1 VAEVTQGNATVSDSN
16 SAPLDVGVQ
25 ETSETADH
33 TKFKELLRLTDNAPL
48 ALDPQKSALIVV
60 DVQRWFTQPEH
71 PLWQFNEKLVSGVSA
86 GYFKRVQSGVLGNI
100 QYLQR
105 VFRSFGLPVV
115 FTTVG
120 SNLPDGR
127 DLPAWMR
134 DVNALGLKLLGRP
147 IVPPVGHPSWQIDDA
162 VAPVAA
168 DMVLNKTSS
177 GAFASTTLDQTLHN
191 LGVNSLVVCGLT
203 TAMCVTQTAR
213 EASDRGF
220 GVVIAEDACTE
231 LSEEMHEAALM
242 AFSWIFG
249 RVRSTEQISTCLTS
263 RDRPPRSRRY
273 S

>member
-1 VAEVTQGNATVSDSN
+1 MKQ
-16 SAPLDVGVQ
+16 P
-25 ETSETADH
+25 ETTDH
-33 TKFKELLRLTDNAPL
+33 IKFKKLLSLKNKAPL
-48 ALDPQKSALIVV
+48 ALDPLKSALIVV

-105 VFRSFGLPVV
+105 VFRSFGLSVI

-120 SNLPDGR
+120 SNLLDGR
-127 DLPAWMR
+127 DLPTWMR
-134 DVNALGLKLLGRP
+134 EFDALSLRLVGER
-147 IVPPVGHPSWQIDDA
+147 IVPPVNHPRWQIDDA
-162 VAPVAA
+162 VAPVAG
-168 DMVLNKTSS
+168 DIVLNKTSS

-213 EASDRGF
+213 EAGDRGF
-220 GVVIAEDACTE
+220 QVIIADDGCTE
-231 LSEEMHEAALM
+231 LSEELHEAALL

-249 RVRSTEQISTCLTS
+249 RVRSTEEISTYLNAQAPV
-263 RDRPPRSRRY
+263 RGLRY

>member
-1 VAEVTQGNATVSDSN
+1 MKGSAETT
-16 SAPLDVGVQ
+16 
-25 ETSETADH
+25 DH
-33 TKFKELLRLTDNAPL
+33 IKFKELLRFKDNAPL
-48 ALDPQKSALIVV
+48 ALDPLKSALIVV

-71 PLWQFNEKLVSGVSA
+71 PLWQVSEKLVSGVSA

-105 VFRSFGLPVV
+105 VFRSFGLPVI

-127 DLPAWMR
+127 DLPTWMR
-134 DVNALGLKLLGRP
+134 DFDALSLKMVGER
-147 IVPPVGHPSWQIDDA
+147 IVPPVNHPSWQIDDA
-162 VAPVAA
+162 VAPVAG
-168 DMVLNKTSS
+168 DLVLNKTSS
-177 GAFASTTLDQTLHN
+177 GVLASTALDQTLHN

-220 GVVIAEDACTE
+220 QVVIADDACTE
-231 LSEEMHEAALM
+231 LSEELHEAALM

-249 RVRSTEQISTCLTS
+249 RVRSTEEISIYLTAQAAVGGGVT
-263 RDRPPRSRRY
+263 RSAGRR
-273 S
+273 